1 MQESWINNICSENT
15 DEWQEFFEDPK
26 TNTECSSD
34 RSPETLSKI
43 IEILSNDSPSDV
55 NVNKDG
61 LENANSTGCV
71 DDNDDWCEVEERCSG
86 SLDTLLQPPE
96 MIDDVDK
103 IMSFAPG
110 EVNRPLG
117 IFMDTES
124 EYLLFPTIF

>member
-1 MQESWINNICSENT
+1 M
-15 DEWQEFFEDPK
+15 
-26 TNTECSSD
+26 
-34 RSPETLSKI
+34 
-43 IEILSNDSPSDV
+43 SNDSPSDV
-55 NVNKDG
+55 NVNKDS

-71 DDNDDWCEVEERCSG
+71 DDNDDWCEVEERCSA

-124 EYLLFPTIF
+124 EYLLFPTIFSGKQRAYYKERELSACLLQLYM